1 MLKDKEL
8 LDQEL
13 TEEVSDKGFDLIEAD
28 VVDYMYDNHNIPK
41 DRSMDYITLRRSFGD
56 ADAATEYAL
65 IEAIIEVGPKNAKSR
80 AEERLMAYF
89 TALERG
95 KFSKWKAASKSIPK
109 QFRIPCIQVSDNQ
122 WIGAVDVHFFVQL
135 RDAQKIRYNENAQRI
150 MKRVNRGEEV
160 EYTITINWSEVKD
173 IQSKYRNEQFI
184 PNALTLNIPEDVD
197 TDFHYDP
204 KAKELVF
211 DDITVLDITDGYHR
225 YLAAT
230 AEYDRT
236 DGEFNY
242 PVEIRIIQFSDKK
255 ARDFVYQ
262 ETLGLKMK
270 KSDAQAMS
278 SNSNANFI
286 VDKINEGSNLEGL
299 IKRNGGYIS
308 YSDLSYALNTYFFN
322 TNDKYTR
329 AELVVL
335 SREIIKYINKL
346 TSAVPELLDKTW
358 QYSDIVTTV
367 FLMKYYL
374 EARMSNINFD
384 LEDKWTDLKTYIN
397 EAVPKRSLTASR
409 KIPKIYLTKI
419 EIILSDLPKES

>member
-8 LDQEL
+8 LDVEL
-13 TEEVSDKGFDLIEAD
+13 TKEVSDKGFDLIETE

-41 DRSMDYITLRRSFGD
+41 DRSMDYITLRRSFED
-56 ADAATEYAL
+56 ADVAIEYSL
-65 IEAIIEVGPKNAKSR
+65 LEAVSKVGTKSAKRR
-80 AEERLMAYF
+80 AEDRLMEYF
-89 TALERG
+89 TTLERG
-95 KFSKWKAASKSIPK
+95 KFSKWKAASKTIPK
-109 QFRIPCIQVSDNQ
+109 QFRIPCIQVTDNQ

-160 EYTITINWSEVKD
+160 EYTITISWSEVKD
-173 IQSKYRNEQFI
+173 IQQKYRDELFI

-197 TDFHYDP
+197 TEFYYDS

-242 PVEIRIIQFSDKK
+242 PVEIRIIHFSDKK

-270 KSDAQAMS
+270 KSEAQAMS
-278 SNSNANFI
+278 SNSDANFV
-286 VDKINEGSNLEGL
+286 VDKLNESSNLEGM

-322 TNDKYTR
+322 KGIKYSR
-329 AELVVL
+329 SELIAL
-335 SREIIKYINKL
+335 SSEIIKFINKFTL
-346 TSAVPELLDKTW
+346 TVPQILGSPWT
-358 QYSDIVTTV
+358 YTDIVIIV
-367 FLMKYYL
+367 LLMDNYF
-374 EARMSNINFD
+374 EAKKQNLHFNIEEQW
-384 LEDKWTDLKTYIN
+384 EDISRYVH
-397 EAVPKRSLTASR
+397 EAIPKRVLIPGR
-409 KIPKIYLTKI
+409 KIPKMYLTRAKI
-419 EIILSDLPKES
+419 ASFSLSD